1 VDQPFLFVAL
11 SLYPPGV
18 LDWLI
23 AKTTCGGN
31 SCVAGNSRVAG
42 RAEGSTPL
50 VNRSLCDNPMDGSCY
65 FLSMRNNLWFRE
77 RKKSRVSWEFLA
89 SKALL
94 DWNEF
99 NMSKF
104 RAKGIN

>member
-18 LDWLI
+18 LDCLI

-99 NMSKF
+99 NKF

>member
-1 VDQPFLFVAL
+1 
-11 SLYPPGV
+11 
-18 LDWLI
+18 
-23 AKTTCGGN
+23 
-31 SCVAGNSRVAG
+31 
-42 RAEGSTPL
+42 
-50 VNRSLCDNPMDGSCY
+50 MDGSCY